1 MENNKNMVDPNNL
14 EEWLLSNKVEVYKK
28 SIEAA
33 NDLVT
38 DNTITQKLM
47 VEFSWEDEIYAKIYM
62 KRSDVPNAMQKAIEY
77 FVENELYEEAQIAKN
92 INDQFYS
99 KKLP

>member
-1 MENNKNMVDPNNL
+1 MKENENMVDPNNL

-33 NDLVT
+33 NDLVA

-92 INDQFYS
+92 INDKFYS
-99 KKLP
+99 KKLS